1 LKIPSFNEVPTP
13 KITLRP
19 AVHKNG
25 FQQNFIAG
33 SATMDLNGVGLF
45 LRIVEA
51 GSFTRTAGELH
62 MTTSG
67 VSRAL
72 MRLEEELGVRLLQR
86 TTRKLSLTAAGRVYF
101 EQVRGAL
108 AQLDEASLAAAEMGE
123 EPRGVVRVTAA
134 PAMVAVLIPFVA
146 EFLERYPKIRVE
158 LVSSQGIV
166 DLVEQGLDLAVRLG
180 RLRDSSLIARR
191 VGTFRRGLFASR
203 EYIARRGRPRA
214 PADLARHN
222 CVLFRGQGGR
232 DIWRLD
238 DGKREIAVEVTGSLE
253 VDDIHSM
260 HQAVIAGIGIG
271 IISFFSS
278 ARMEGLVRLLP
289 RYVGGE
295 VPISLVSPS
304 RRLEP
309 ARVVLFRDFLAA
321 KLASVPWRG

>member
-1 LKIPSFNEVPTP
+1 
-13 KITLRP
+13 
-19 AVHKNG
+19 
-25 FQQNFIAG
+25 
-33 SATMDLNGVGLF
+33 MDLNGVSLF
-45 LRIVEA
+45 LRVVEA
-51 GSFTRTAGELH
+51 GSFTRAANELH

-72 MRLEEELGVRLLQR
+72 TRLEEDLGVRLLQR

-101 EQVRGAL
+101 DQVRGAL
-108 AQLDEASLAAAEMGE
+108 AMVDDASLAASEMGE
-123 EPRGVVRVTAA
+123 EPRGAVRVTAA
-134 PAMVAVLIPFVA
+134 PAMAGVLIPFFA
-146 EFLERYPKIRVE
+146 EFLQRYPKIRLE

-191 VGTFRRGLFASR
+191 VGSFVRGLFASR
-203 EYIARRGRPRA
+203 EYVARNGRPRR
-214 PADLARHN
+214 PADLANHN

-232 DIWRLD
+232 DTWRLA
-238 DGKREIAVEVTGSLE
+238 DGSRELTVEVTGSLE
-253 VDDIHSM
+253 VDDISSM
-260 HQAVIAGIGIG
+260 HQAVQAGIGIG

-278 ARMEGLVRLLP
+278 ARMEGLVRILP
-289 RYVGGE
+289 KYVGGE

-321 KLASVPWRG
+321 RLASVAWRGSASHK